1 MNDGTADERDFDER
15 DFEERVRELLAQDA
29 RTVRPSPAPWPEIR
43 RRGAVERRRRAVV
56 AGAALMTLAAVPT
69 GVYAVAGGN
78 GGRGADTAAPG
89 PTAGAPHTLTA
100 SPAPRPS
107 ASPAGTGRLL
117 DGVTS
122 GQAAD
127 GLRDCLAYDD
137 AMPSGGLEK
146 DYLGAAGDYRI
157 LLAMRSTGDTNTPGD
172 GFFVVAVKEKT
183 DVRLICTVKNGEV
196 TGINVGSPDSG
207 PTGPVVPDINGGKL
221 YQQSFLDKGRWKLP
235 FRWGVVGTVEPSVA
249 EVTVSYGGG
258 DVTAT
263 LDGGWFVAAGVL
275 DRQVT
280 RAPHI
285 KGYDGAGTLVYD
297 SDRDGSYDRK
307 LP

>member
-1 MNDGTADERDFDER
+1 M
-15 DFEERVRELLAQDA
+15 
-29 RTVRPSPAPWPEIR
+29 
-43 RRGAVERRRRAVV
+43 
-56 AGAALMTLAAVPT
+56 
-69 GVYAVAGGN
+69 
-78 GGRGADTAAPG
+78 
-89 PTAGAPHTLTA
+89 
-100 SPAPRPS
+100 
-107 ASPAGTGRLL
+107 
-117 DGVTS
+117 TS
-122 GQAAD
+122 GQATD
-127 GLRDCLAYDD
+127 GLQKCLARDD

-146 DYLGAAGDYRI
+146 DHLGGAGDYRI
-157 LLAMRSTGDTNTPGD
+157 LLAMRSTGDTNAPGD

-183 DVRLICTVKNGEV
+183 DVRLICTVKDGKV

-221 YQQSFLDKGRWKLP
+221 YQQSVLDKGDWKLP

-249 EVTVSYGGG
+249 EVTVSYGGS

-263 LDGGWFVAAGVL
+263 LDEGWFVAAGVL

-285 KGYDGAGTLVYD
+285 KGYDGAGALVYD
-297 SDRDGSYDRK
+297 SDRDGSYDRT